1 MKVVTLHIL
10 FFFYVLVRILLK
22 KILLCPKKRQTL
34 AINLGTYMSRFV
46 NKIGFFMGRSVYVL
60 QTDVSV
66 PGLLH
71 CLSVSISITRS
82 GARSREPGSRE
93 EFYAANI
100 NAAWLASTV
109 KDRWHD
115 LADGSTTA
123 TAHARTPPHMPPP
136 ALPPPLPRSRSQFI
150 VVVGPTSLRGGTT
163 CRYPHR
169 RASIAMADGLLS
181 RVAALCFSI
190 VFFFLL
196 PVLSLVRAGRSN
208 ADWSSLFKSCSG
220 YTPYELTVVAL
231 LVAGALCSSLHLA
244 VSCVLFFFLL
254 SFIFFAV
261 LEGFFS
267 RIC

>member
-169 RASIAMADGLLS
+169 RASIAMADGPP
-181 RVAALCFSI
+181 AWPPC
-190 VFFFLL
+190 VF
-196 PVLSLVRAGRSN
+196 P
-208 ADWSSLFKSCSG
+208 
-220 YTPYELTVVAL
+220 
-231 LVAGALCSSLHLA
+231 
-244 VSCVLFFFLL
+244 LFFF
-254 SFIFFAV
+254 FC
-261 LEGFFS
+261 S
-267 RIC
+267 RFCHL